1 MKLICSFH
9 SGSVVLVSTDVSP
22 WEGEGVKATQ
32 SQTVAR
38 ARHASEPLWEQHVL
52 LSRLPTVLCKLWRW
66 HYPCSWPRPSSCFL
80 RFIKGGHPKAP
91 VVPYTAKGNTR
102 SKWAAPPDPEVS

>member
-32 SQTVAR
+32 SQLVPR
-38 ARHASEPLWEQHVL
+38 ERNASELVWEWHVL
-52 LSRLPTVLCKLWRW
+52 LYHLQTAQSRL
-66 HYPCSWPRPSSCFL
+66 
-80 RFIKGGHPKAP
+80 
-91 VVPYTAKGNTR
+91 
-102 SKWAAPPDPEVS
+102 